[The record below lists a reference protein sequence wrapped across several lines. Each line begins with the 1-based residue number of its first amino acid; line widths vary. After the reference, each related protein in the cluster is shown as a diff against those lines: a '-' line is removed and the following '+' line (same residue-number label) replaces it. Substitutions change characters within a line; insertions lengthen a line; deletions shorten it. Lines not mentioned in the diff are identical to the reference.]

1 MKELGRSFTG
11 VLYAGLVAT
20 KEGPKVIEFN
30 ARFGDPETQV
40 VLSRLKSDFAQVI
53 DDLLGESCSRVKVA
67 ARRIQCRRCGGSCQL
82 PPKEYETGMVLPDF
96 PEEELSVYF
105 CWSFL
110 K

>member
-1 MKELGRSFTG
+1 MF
-11 VLYAGLVAT
+11 YAGLIAT

-53 DDLLGESCSRVKVA
+53 DDLLENRTVELKWQQEGYNVGVVVA
-67 ARRIQCRRCGGSCQL
+67 AAGY
-82 PPKEYETGMVLPDF
+82 PEEYETGMVLPDF
-96 PEEELSVYF
+96 LEEELSVY